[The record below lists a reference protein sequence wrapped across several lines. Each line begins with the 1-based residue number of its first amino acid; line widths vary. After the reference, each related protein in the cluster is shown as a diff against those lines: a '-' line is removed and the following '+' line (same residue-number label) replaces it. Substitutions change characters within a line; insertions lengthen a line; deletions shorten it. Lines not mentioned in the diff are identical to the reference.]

1 MKNLLRFVPIATMA
15 ATIMAASPPPAMPVS
30 PVATALV
37 GSTEPAKSAGAVVA
51 TIDAGYTNAPVPNT
65 DATIP
70 FVKDPS
76 KDQAQLGP
84 GVFAPPATGY
94 RGEGY
99 TPGSSVDGEQQRKVK
114 PGGGISLKVPLN

>member
-1 MKNLLRFVPIATMA
+1 MNNLFRFVPVAVLA
-15 ATIMAASPPPAMPVS
+15 VPIMAASPPPAMPVS

-37 GSTEPAKSAGAVVA
+37 GSVAPAKSGAVVA

-65 DATIP
+65 DAAIP